1 MLYLLDAHRKIIFIL
16 ATLVTA
22 VYLAGGVFVPVVMAQ
37 VPEKIRI
44 GIVVAKN
51 AANNT
56 SDFRDAGAISF
67 SVQGE
72 YQIIDTTAFPGFDV
86 IGIPAAGEIWQVL
99 YLSTGIQV
107 MKNGE
112 SQKITAGPV
121 VVREVA
127 HGAGNLV
134 TLNNY
139 TPNGG
144 SEKTINRRYRGDME
158 FRLAAGSVVA
168 VNELPLNEYLYGV
181 VAKEMSKGWPP
192 EALKAQ
198 AVTAR
203 SYTIVNINKHIN
215 EGFNLSSGT
224 HCQAYGGY
232 NVEGTDVNAAVD
244 ATKGEVIVLPGEDKP
259 LSAVYHSN
267 SGGHTENNENV
278 WGTSPA
284 SYLRGKPDP
293 YSLKNG
299 PANWTF
305 STTIDDVSTKLNK
318 VDAKFTELASLKLEK
333 YPSGRVKKVIATDVN
348 GYTVTRS
355 GSDFG
360 KLFNPGFTQ
369 IKDKNGKFTLFISNF
384 FNFTMTGEAGPE
396 ITVLNGAGQKTTLTE
411 LGSIMAVAFDR
422 TIGIL
427 NGNSSSFYVQ
437 DADGLFAENKYPSGQ
452 ITFNGHGWGH
462 GVGMSQWGAYQMA
475 KEGKTYKEILTF
487 YYTGVEVRS
496 I

>member
-1 MLYLLDAHRKIIFIL
+1 LFFAVAL
-16 ATLVTA
+16 AVN
-22 VYLAGGVFVPVVMAQ
+22 VYLAGWFNVPAGLAQ

-44 GIVVAKN
+44 GVVVAKN

-56 SDFRDAGAISF
+56 SDIRDAGAVTF

-72 YQIIDTTAFPGFDV
+72 YEVIDSTAFPGLDV
-86 IGIPAAGEIWQVL
+86 IGTPAAGETWQVL
-99 YLSTGIQV
+99 YLTTGIQV

-112 SQKITAGPV
+112 SQKITTGPV
-121 VVREVA
+121 VVREKA
-127 HGAGNLV
+127 HGSGNLV
-134 TLNNY
+134 TLNSY
-139 TPNGG
+139 TPSGG
-144 SEKTINRRYRGDME
+144 SDKAINRKYRGNIE
-158 FRLAAGSVVA
+158 FRATAGGVVA
-168 VNELPLNEYLYGV
+168 VNELPLEEYLYGV
-181 VAKEMSKGWPP
+181 VAKEMSKGWPL

-203 SYTIVNINKHIN
+203 SYTAVNINKHLN
-215 EGFNLSSGT
+215 DGFNLCSGT
-224 HCQAYGGY
+224 HCQAYGGH
-232 NVEGTDVNAAVD
+232 NVEAADVNSAVD
-244 ATKGEVIVLPGEDKP
+244 ATKGEVMVLPGENKP

-278 WGTSPA
+278 WSGNPV

-299 PANWTF
+299 PGNWTF
-305 STTIDDVSTKLNK
+305 TTTINEVSAKLSQY
-318 VDAKFTELASLKLEK
+318 DAKFTQLLSLTLEK
-333 YPSGRVKKVIATDVN
+333 YPSGRVRKVMATDIN
-348 GYTVTRS
+348 GYTVTRT
-355 GSDFG
+355 GSEFG
-360 KLFNPGFTQ
+360 KMFNPGFAPV
-369 IKDKNGKFTLFISNF
+369 KDKDGKYVSFISNF
-384 FNFTMTGEAGPE
+384 FDFTIVGEAGPE
-396 ITVLNGAGQKTTLTE
+396 ITVLNGAGQKSTLKE
-411 LGSIMAVAFDR
+411 IGGVMAISFDR

-427 NGNSSSFYVQ
+427 NGNSSTYYIQ
-437 DADGLFAENKYPSGQ
+437 NADGLFTENKFPTGQ